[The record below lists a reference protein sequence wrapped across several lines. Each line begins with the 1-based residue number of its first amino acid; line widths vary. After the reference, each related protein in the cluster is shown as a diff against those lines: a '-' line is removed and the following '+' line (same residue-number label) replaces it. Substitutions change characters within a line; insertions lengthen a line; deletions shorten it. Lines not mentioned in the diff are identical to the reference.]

1 MPTPEDVTRHHEWDA
16 REASDIWVDG
26 PPQPESVVIAEY
38 DPAWSAA
45 YDSVADRVRRA
56 LGDRV
61 LALDHVGSTAVPGL
75 AAKPVIDVD
84 LTVADSSDE
93 GAYVADLQRV
103 GFELTIREPGW
114 HEHRLLKG
122 NEPRVHL
129 HVFSPD
135 CPETVRHLMFRDWL
149 RTHPDDAGR
158 YVEAKR
164 LAASAAT
171 TAGESGMGYNLRKE
185 VVIREIYGRMFAA
198 HGLL

>member
-38 DPAWSAA
+38 APAWSAA
-45 YDSVADRVRRA
+45 YDSVAERVRRA

-93 GAYVADLQRV
+93 EAYVADLQRV

-122 NEPRVHL
+122 DEPRVHL